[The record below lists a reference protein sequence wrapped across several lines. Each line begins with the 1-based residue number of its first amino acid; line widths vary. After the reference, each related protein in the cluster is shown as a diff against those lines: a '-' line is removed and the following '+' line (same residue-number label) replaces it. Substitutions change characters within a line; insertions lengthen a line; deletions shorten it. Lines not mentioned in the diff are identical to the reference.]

1 MRHKYLSIIVILLSI
16 LGYTQ
21 NSFSQGFNMQ
31 LLGSYNPSNTTMT
44 NGFYSALWGYVA
56 PDNSEYAI
64 LGAFDG
70 TYFYKVD
77 MSGGQ
82 LVGFVPA
89 PTPDEGGNSWREMKT
104 YSHYAYIV
112 SESDTSGV
120 QIVDLQYLPDSVH
133 YVKKFMAPGHSSTHS
148 ISQTGP
154 YIYLNGSN
162 SSFGNGTV
170 VLDLTGDPENPVVRG
185 KWLEEYVH
193 DCRIINDTMWAS
205 NISAGKLT
213 VIDVSNKDSL
223 RTITSWQT
231 LPDPFTHNSALTTD
245 HKYIFTTDETS
256 NPPGKLKIWNI
267 QDLNNVIYEGSWRPP
282 GAENTIVHNVEVYG
296 DFAVIA
302 HYSAGVRVLNI
313 SDPTNPYEVCWYDTY
328 PDNNSTSYNGCWG
341 VYKFPSDIIIASARN
356 YGLIVLDPDLNPTPT
371 VPDAD
376 FTATPLSV
384 EVGESVH
391 LYDLTTGVPDTWNWT
406 ITGNENIN
414 STEQNPII
422 TFNQVGQYT
431 VKLRASN
438 NLGADSITKTNFINV
453 TPTVLHPFSFT
464 TSGIIRVVVSPGD
477 SNKVTFAWTES
488 SSSPTVSYKFRGQK
502 FGGTEFILVNSNNS
516 GQDTSISFRK
526 SYLDSL
532 ASSYGALVNDSV
544 LLQCKAYAYNGFD
557 SLASGN
563 NLILN
568 IVRVTVG
575 ITPISSEI
583 PNVFKLENNYP
594 NPFNPETNIR
604 YQIPKA
610 AVVTIKLYDVTGR
623 EVSTLVNERHDAG
636 YYNYRFNGEGLTSGV
651 YFYSIQ
657 AGDYK
662 DVKRMMLIK

>member
-16 LGYTQ
+16 LGFTQ

-89 PTPDEGGNSWREMKT
+89 PTPGEGGNSWREMKT

-154 YIYLNGSN
+154 YIYLNGAN

-282 GAENTIVHNVEVYG
+282 GFENTIVHNVEVYG

-341 VYKFPSDIIIASARN
+341 LYKFPSDIIIASDRK
-356 YGLIVLDPDLNPTPT
+356 YGLFVLDPDLNPTPA

-376 FTATPLSV
+376 FTASPLTV

-391 LYDLTTGVPDTWNWT
+391 LYDLTSGVPDTWNWT

-414 STEQNPII
+414 STEQNPLI

-438 NLGADSITKTNFINV
+438 NLGADSITKTNYINV
-453 TPTVLHPFSFT
+453 TPTVLHSFT
-464 TSGIIRVVVSPGD
+464 FTNSGIQRVVVSPGD
-477 SNKVTFAWTES
+477 SNKVTFSWTKS

-502 FGGTEFILVNSNNS
+502 FGGSEFFLVNSNNS
-516 GQDTSISFRK
+516 GQDTSITFRK
-526 SYLDSL
+526 SYLDSV
-532 ASSYGALVNDSV
+532 ASNFGALVNDSV
-544 LLQCKAYAYNGFD
+544 LIQCKAYAYNGFD

-568 IVRVTVG
+568 ILRVTVG
-575 ITPISSEI
+575 ITPISTEI

>member
-16 LGYTQ
+16 LGYNQ

-31 LLGSYNPSNTTMT
+31 LLGSYNPSNPTL
-44 NGFYSALWGYVA
+44 NNSFYSALWGYVA

-89 PTPDEGGNSWREMKT
+89 PTPGEGGNSWREMKT

-133 YVKKFMAPGHSSTHS
+133 YVKKFLAPGHSSTHS

-170 VLDLTGDPENPVVRG
+170 VLDLTVDPENPVVRG

-223 RTITSWQT
+223 RTITSWLT

-245 HKYIFTTDETS
+245 HKYIYTTDETS

-282 GAENTIVHNVEVYG
+282 GFENTIVHNVEIYG

-302 HYSAGVRVLNI
+302 HYSGGVRVLNI
-313 SDPTNPYEVCWYDTY
+313 SNPTNPYEVCWYDTY

-341 VYKFPSDIIIASARN
+341 VYKFPSDIIIASDRK
-356 YGLIVLDPDLNPTPT
+356 YGLFVLDPDLNPTPT

-384 EVGESVH
+384 EIGEEVH
-391 LYDLTTGVPDTWNWT
+391 LYDLTAGVPDAWLWT
-406 ITGNENIN
+406 ITGNQNQ
-414 STEQNPII
+414 SSSQQNPVVS
-422 TFNQVGQYT
+422 FNQVGQYT

-438 NLGADSITKTNFINV
+438 NLGADSITKTNYINV
-453 TPTVLHPFSFT
+453 TPTVLHPFTFT
-464 TSGIIRVVVSPGD
+464 TSGIQRVVVSPGD
-477 SNKVTFAWTES
+477 SNKVTFSWTKS
-488 SSSPTVSYKFRGQK
+488 SASSGVTYKFRGQK
-502 FGGTEFILVNSNNS
+502 FGGSEFILVNSNNN
-516 GQDTSISFRK
+516 GQDTSITFRK
-526 SYLDSL
+526 SYLDSV
-532 ASSYGALVNDSV
+532 ASNFGALVNDSV
-544 LLQCKAYAYNGFD
+544 LIQCKAYAYNGFD

-568 IVRVTVG
+568 ILRVTVG
-575 ITPISSEI
+575 ITPISNEI

-623 EVSTLVNERHDAG
+623 EVRTLVNERHDAG

-657 AGDYK
+657 AGDFK
-662 DVKRMMLIK
+662 DVKRMVLVK